1 IETNLCVSTKMCGL
15 TKSVK
20 STPFYPRSPFGNN
33 TCACT
38 HNTEAYNLF
47 AVNGILIIH
56 SNFLQWVNFVTRKI
70 SRSVAKVHLGQL
82 ESISLGSLHS
92 KRDWDHAK
100 DYAEEEEPEDLA
112 IATGEVRS
120 VREFVEKSSGQNH
133 CWEGKDENEVGHCQE
148 TAVVNMNVDPKYYR
162 PTEVPIDFQSLRQRL
177 LAIALALVSNFLQTA
192 RRDIKMSSTSSSDS
206 GDVDKGPQCQNP
218 EVSL

>member
-1 IETNLCVSTKMCGL
+1 KVIETNLCVSTKMCGL

-20 STPFYPRSPFGNN
+20 STPFYPHSPFGNN
-33 TCACT
+33 TCARTHAHTYACT

-82 ESISLGSLHS
+82 ESISLGNLHS

-112 IATGEVRS
+112 IATGEVHS
-120 VREFVEKSSGQNH
+120 VREFVEKSSG
-133 CWEGKDENEVGHCQE
+133 WEGKDENEVGRCQE

-162 PTEVPIDFQSLRQRL
+162 PTEVGKKSDILSHDLLTFLEHNNSLR
-177 LAIALALVSNFLQTA
+177 
-192 RRDIKMSSTSSSDS
+192 
-206 GDVDKGPQCQNP
+206 
-218 EVSL
+218 